1 MDRHTLQKKIMR
13 MERELLA
20 LKTAHERGLGTYRFY
35 QYELQFTN
43 LDYAIWEAS
52 ILDGEPTSPFVQG
65 TPFGVSAELDFTAYC
80 MLKDERTVKVYLYI
94 GHGDTASGKVVVVSS
109 SDLGEF
115 RRVQ

>member
-1 MDRHTLQKKIMR
+1 MDRGTLDKRILR

-43 LDYAIWEAS
+43 VDFAIWEVS

-80 MLKDERTVKVYLYI
+80 VLKDERTVKVYLYI
-94 GHGDTASGKVVVVSS
+94 GHGDMASGKVVVVSS
-109 SDLGEF
+109 SQLGEF